1 MMKTFAAFVG
11 AIVFGIIGAIIGAL
25 LLARTN
31 FVFPGLGLI
40 VSGSLIGVVFGFVLG
55 APIGLVIGYIM
66 GKKPAKFD

>member
-25 LLARTN
+25 FLARTN

-40 VSGSLIGVVFGFVLG
+40 VSGSLVGAVFGLIVG

-66 GKKPAKFD
+66 GNKSAKFD